1 MPRSAAARKRKPS
14 LNNKLTWRRSRALFR
29 RRLRPVLEIEPLAH
43 FLAGL
48 EIGDSLGGDVDRVA
62 GARVAALAGVAVAGR
77 EGAEAAQLDPAAMLE
92 LADDRIEEGR
102 NHPLDLLAGEI
113 GMVVA
118 KLLDQLGTD
127 HGFPLSKDERACAQG
142 DGGPPSATVDP
153 G

>member
-1 MPRSAAARKRKPS
+1 MPRSAAGRKRKPS
-14 LNNKLTWRRSRALFR
+14 LVMRSKRSPGGLFAGCSHAA
-29 RRLRPVLEIEPLAH
+29 VLQVQPLAH
-43 FLAGL
+43 FLTRL
-48 EIGDSLGGDVDRVA
+48 EIGHALGGDVDRVA

-102 NHPLDLLAGEI
+102 DHPLDLLAGEI

-127 HGFPLSKDERACAQG
+127 HGSPLSKDERACAQG
-142 DGGPPSATVDP
+142 GGGPPP
-153 G
+153 PPLI